1 MALRAFS
8 RRASSKVR
16 EAAGKHVPF
25 GASGSGFYSAKT
37 KGCFDVID
45 NSEPLLNQA
54 LDRALSARQRNGTAG
69 SAPFSIA
76 DFGAADG
83 GTSLPLF
90 RRIIA
95 AVRKAEPTAPILMH
109 YEDQAM
115 NDWQSVFKITQ
126 GEVPGLPD
134 SYMGDDDNVYVL
146 ASGASFYQQ
155 CFAPASIDLAFCA
168 TAMHWLTTVPTKIPD
183 ALHSACT
190 GDSATRAA
198 FEAQAAK
205 DWEHILRQRA
215 RELKP
220 GGQMVIANF
229 AVDEQGQFLGTS
241 NRVGASMHHTFSEL
255 WQQVAGDEVHAA
267 TNFCNEYRPLAA
279 CALPFETKTA
289 AVEALQLHSAKTD
302 LVPCPF
308 QLEWVAGKSAPTARE
323 HAELFVP
330 TTRTWS
336 NSTFVSGATAT
347 GIAQPEA
354 DAMAEDMFQRYIAR
368 VAEAPAEH
376 AMDYVHSYLHIG
388 KDA

>member
-308 QLEWVAGKSAPTARE
+308 QVSPRPIPLSYPASISSLPTPPPPSHRRHPLKPPPTPIPPLAP
-323 HAELFVP
+323 P
-330 TTRTWS
+330 
-336 NSTFVSGATAT
+336 
-347 GIAQPEA
+347 PPP
-354 DAMAEDMFQRYIAR
+354 AR
-368 VAEAPAEH
+368 VGRRQICP
-376 AMDYVHSYLHIG
+376 DRP
-388 KDA
+388 